1 MRTSLRRDSMEQVEK
16 KRKGTGASFHLHGAV
31 SVTGAQP
38 AHPSRCAGP
47 MSSTAPSPCGRQTTY
62 KCCIISYPATRMV
75 PCSPLLPHPG
85 RSVDIPDPQ
94 INIRSGQEDSRA
106 WGIVGPCSCIPGV
119 SVSQHTNKG
128 IRKEGRSSE
137 KHLHPFQHVPPHR
150 ESRLTS
156 LGHYQISVVSEES
169 LLFSPVGPERVQK
182 ERRDQGSPQSGTH
195 HAMKLFSP
203 PPHGSCY
210 LENVR
215 NSLCGVSV
223 APASPAGPKAVKGM
237 SGTHLPML

>member
-1 MRTSLRRDSMEQVEK
+1 MDKRITELGESLVL
-16 KRKGTGASFHLHGAV
+16 AL
-31 SVTGAQP
+31 
-38 AHPSRCAGP
+38 
-47 MSSTAPSPCGRQTTY
+47 
-62 KCCIISYPATRMV
+62 
-75 PCSPLLPHPG
+75 
-85 RSVDIPDPQ
+85 
-94 INIRSGQEDSRA
+94 
-106 WGIVGPCSCIPGV
+106 
-119 SVSQHTNKG
+119 VSQEFLYPNTPT
-128 IRKEGRSSE
+128 RESE
-137 KHLHPFQHVPPHR
+137 RRGEVQKSISIHFSTCRLT

-156 LGHYQISVVSEES
+156 LGHYQVSIVSEES

-215 NSLCGVSV
+215 KSLCGVSV

-237 SGTHLPML
+237 SRTHLPML